1 MTFRMKESGWGWLG
15 KQDSLQ
21 CSGQIVGFDMSSS
34 WLLGMELLFWSL
46 ERAQRMRETQGG
58 GGKEGGSQE
67 HDGIHTS
74 WLHVLWPFSVFL

>member
-1 MTFRMKESGWGWLG
+1 MTSRMKESGWGWLG

-21 CSGQIVGFDMSSS
+21 FSGWIVGFDMSSS

-58 GGKEGGSQE
+58 GREGESQG

-74 WLHVLWPFSVFL
+74 WLRVLWPFSVFL